1 MTYDTYCENIFSFFS
16 QYRLWFNI
24 YDVNSIFMILI
35 QYSYLFFS
43 RFGRVQSVKILGHNK
58 DDDHGGGEAAT
69 VAFMDIKSANKAHR

>member
-1 MTYDTYCENIFSFFS
+1 
-16 QYRLWFNI
+16 
-24 YDVNSIFMILI
+24 MILI
-35 QYSYLFFS
+35 PYSYSFFS